1 MKTIAKIAL
10 ASALILGLG
19 ATTAS
24 ADATKGQ
31 KLFKKKLKDACG
43 IGGAAMA
50 AKHTQAEWEAV
61 KGDMATEIKNICPS
75 VDDKALK
82 DKYLEHYF
90 DFFHKFASDSGNVPA
105 C

>member
-24 ADATKGQ
+24 ADVTKGQ
-31 KLFKKKLKDACG
+31 KLYKKKLKAACG
-43 IGGAAMA
+43 ISGAAMA
-50 AKHTQAEWEAV
+50 GKKTQDGWAEV
-61 KGDMATEIKNICPS
+61 KDNMAETIKEICPD
-75 VDDKALK
+75 VGDKALK
-82 DKYLEHYF
+82 DKYLEHYY
-90 DFFHKFASDSGNVPA
+90 DFFHNFASDSGNVPS